1 VKLAATPQWQTVA
14 LHLPQDAVE
23 VRLVDGTRAV
33 DVTGHNVVAA
43 LKPFSVAIGRGL
55 VPDTLIDEAGA
66 PELQFVDRRFGCL
79 MGALSLRREEG
90 PRAAGHGHAV
100 FEVWRGENHCAR
112 LGERIWDA
120 GVYRWTNWR
129 KRNQPGFSMTTRAIE
144 QSMVFYICPRPVYLV
159 SVDDGERSNIFPMD
173 LVGPLGP
180 DEFSLALRNTSPS
193 VETIKLAR
201 RVVMSGIAA
210 DDQKI
215 AYQLGAHHRKLQI
228 DTSDLPFKLARSK
241 QLSLP
246 VPEIALYAQEVEIL
260 NWRSIGSHTLFIGR
274 IVAHEDFAQR
284 PQLFHTCGIYQ
295 KWRSRAGVAFP
306 LPGTGS

>member
-1 VKLAATPQWQTVA
+1 MKLSATPQWQTVA
-14 LHLPQDAVE
+14 LRVPQDAVE
-23 VRLVDGTRAV
+23 VRLVDGARAV
-33 DVTGHNVVAA
+33 DVTGNNVVAA
-43 LKPFSVAIGRGL
+43 LKPFSVAIGRDL
-55 VPDTLIDEAGA
+55 VPDTLIDEARA
-66 PELQFVDRRFGCL
+66 PELHFVDRRFGRV
-79 MGALSLRREEG
+79 MGVLSLRRAG
-90 PRAAGHGHAV
+90 RQAADLNYAV
-100 FEVWRGENHCAR
+100 FEVRRADNDCAR

-159 SVDDGERSNIFPMD
+159 SVADGERSNIFPMD

-180 DEFSLALRNTSPS
+180 DRFSLALRNTSPS
-193 VETIKLAR
+193 VETIKSAR

-215 AYQLGAHHRKLQI
+215 AYQLGVHHRKLQI
-228 DTSDLPFKLARSK
+228 DIADLPFKLVPSK

-246 VPEIALYAQEVEIL
+246 LPEIALYAQEVEIL
-260 NWRSIGSHTLFIGR
+260 DWRLIGSHTLFIGR
-274 IVAHEDFAQR
+274 IVAREDFAER

-295 KWRSRAGVAFP
+295 KWRSRAGMAFP
-306 LPGTGS
+306 LPRAMP